1 MTATPTPIH
10 KASRLVLHPMLCH
23 KNFWSNTCTKG
34 YNCTQLHFRRRGRKL
49 EIFNAAANLN
59 RIQRHLRNSI
69 LENME
74 VPSDCTLYIV
84 DSQIDP
90 ADFENPLTFVNEN
103 ILVAR
108 AIGLHP
114 STCAPKEYYEL
125 FQTGLKHIDKHFRL
139 AYTGPFGGATNLTKS
154 ERYNAKR
161 MSDSFTTNT
170 DRSTALA
177 CNDDELL
184 TFHTPDRE
192 ICQQLEPRYAS
203 NANIFKTAN
212 RNSSESLVKVMKI
225 VSENALAF
233 ATFDSKFTRASIDQL
248 KMAFLADRTGRRCL
262 IESDAPSAT
271 VDTGA
276 SILPLAVVNTI
287 VAYYIELQQDSDFR
301 KLGYNLGD
309 FNALLVDN
317 GFSCVPKHKFIDS
330 HSHATRTTLKKLTS
344 LVSKTLGDAY
354 RTHFATI
361 AYCSSS
367 LGLLTTKELQSMHV
381 NSQASHFDSVS
392 ALMAASTTPKLD
404 ANTTSKVAFS
414 SGSFSWSSPREL
426 YGLFGKALKTLEN
439 DDVVS
444 QTPDVVLLKH
454 VHPSTPK
461 IVSSLATSTKRSNT
475 ADKENSTPTKKPKH
489 VTWKAD

>member
-1 MTATPTPIH
+1 MHLPLLLLT
-10 KASRLVLHPMLCH
+10 
-23 KNFWSNTCTKG
+23 
-34 YNCTQLHFRRRGRKL
+34 
-49 EIFNAAANLN
+49 ANL
-59 RIQRHLRNSI
+59 R
-69 LENME
+69 E
-74 VPSDCTLYIV
+74 P
-84 DSQIDP
+84 
-90 ADFENPLTFVNEN
+90 PL
-103 ILVAR
+103 
-108 AIGLHP
+108 
-114 STCAPKEYYEL
+114 
-125 FQTGLKHIDKHFRL
+125 
-139 AYTGPFGGATNLTKS
+139 
-154 ERYNAKR
+154 
-161 MSDSFTTNT
+161 
-170 DRSTALA
+170 
-177 CNDDELL
+177 
-184 TFHTPDRE
+184 
-192 ICQQLEPRYAS
+192 
-203 NANIFKTAN
+203 
-212 RNSSESLVKVMKI
+212 
-225 VSENALAF
+225 
-233 ATFDSKFTRASIDQL
+233 
-248 KMAFLADRTGRRCL
+248 AFLADQTGRRCL
-262 IESDAPSAT
+262 IKSDAPSAT
-271 VDTGA
+271 IDTNS

-381 NSQASHFDSVS
+381 NSQASHFDSAT
-392 ALMAASTTPKLD
+392 ALMAASTTPKLE

-426 YGLFGKALKTLEN
+426 YGLFGKALKTLEK

-454 VHPSTPK
+454 IHPSTPK
-461 IVSSLATSTKRSNT
+461 IASSLATSTKRSNT
-475 ADKENSTPTKKPKH
+475 ADKKNSTPTKKIKH